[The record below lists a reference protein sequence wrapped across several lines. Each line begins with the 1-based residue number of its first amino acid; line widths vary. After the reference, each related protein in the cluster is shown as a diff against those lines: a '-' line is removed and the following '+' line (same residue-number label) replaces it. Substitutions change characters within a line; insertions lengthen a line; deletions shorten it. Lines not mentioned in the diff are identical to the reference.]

1 MAEEGGV
8 TVCVRVRPLI
18 AREGADPEDKRN
30 ILWKTEECTISQVDG
45 TKSFTFDRV
54 FHSSDNTT
62 EVYKGVAASI
72 IKSAVQGYNGTIFA
86 YGQTASGKTY
96 TMLGTKDC
104 PGILLMAINDVF
116 NSICGIPN
124 REFLL
129 RVSYMEIHNDTV
141 QDLLCSNI
149 RKRKPLVVRE
159 DINRNIFV
167 EDLSEEVVVSPEQV
181 VGWLQKGEKNRHYGE
196 TKMNERSSRSHAIF
210 RMIIESKEKT
220 DSSSYDGA
228 VMVSHLNFVDLAG
241 SERASQTGAEG
252 IRLKEGC
259 NINRSLFILGQVIKK
274 LCDDQAGGY
283 INYRDSKLT
292 RILQNSLGGNAKT
305 VIICTVTPASLE
317 ETFSTLQF
325 ASTAKNMKNS
335 PIVNEVLT
343 EDALLKRYRLEI
355 EDLKRR
361 LEEVSPQ
368 SQLAQI
374 LEEKNALQKEQQEK
388 IRTLTEM
395 LVTAPSFASAQEFK
409 IRRKRRVTWAPGAIN
424 QEGGECLL
432 GSFPPK
438 AKQFKTSLSC
448 LSEMEESV
456 SSESSERDDQ
466 WMTASVTIP
475 EEEWIP
481 GTEVGLIHKDFADSV
496 ILCETLVDERDN
508 AVSEQIALKEEVKN
522 LQMEK
527 EEIECELKELKEKMS
542 TYEFVALERET
553 ANEQEMQLMHE
564 ISSLKAIITNAEAC
578 NQDLQEEVMSKDL
591 TIEEQRNKIKA
602 LENHVSELRN
612 LTREA
617 KTESGERDMTSQILN
632 NSAEMQKMKQ
642 SLSDAEA
649 VALDSKRESS
659 FLRSENIA
667 LKEKM
672 DQLSETYK
680 QMEKDIECYRR
691 QLDSGK
697 VTYKKM
703 QSDLQNELQYYLQEN
718 AKLASLLEGRVPND
732 LLSCMELERKIA
744 GLKDELNKALEENS
758 TLRKEA
764 AASLE
769 AHSGPDTEIF
779 QKEVLEKSEMIAS
792 LASEKE
798 MLLAQVSEKERLL
811 CEATTALKSKE
822 DFVNSEAM
830 RQNDLAFQELK
841 CHCDEL
847 EQKLLTASE
856 ENKQMKCQV
865 DLLAEENLKLQAT
878 IHEVTQELSGKIQ
891 EIQEKDLEQ
900 EKLLGMREQL
910 DEAHQKLSEMEQ
922 LKDQSKTWASK
933 MEAEEMEKLGLAQRL
948 QESEEEMQVLTRERD
963 DLKQKE
969 EALRHERD
977 QIKEDIQET
986 VSMNIESQEELR
998 SAQNSLK
1005 HSEKQIKEL
1014 KEAIV
1019 ERESQISSV
1028 KESLGATIEEQK
1040 QQILKLTEHLDYL
1053 NTEKNLLTGGER
1065 DAEEIKLEENNQLQS
1080 MKEKILSLE
1089 QEKSLL
1095 KQQLESLQEQ
1105 KNWDLESSQLPP
1117 SKIQELQIGDTEE
1130 DRLHMK
1136 EELCQALEKLSE
1148 MEQLRDQLEASES
1161 RIEAEVM
1168 DKLTVTQKLHE
1179 QEEAMKA
1186 IMQERDNLKDIVGSL
1201 QIERDLI
1208 KEKIGADAAQKLE
1221 EATGALI
1228 QELDELRRKLDT
1240 VQIERDLVKEEIQ
1253 KLHEHEEATGALIQE
1268 RDELR
1273 RKLDTVQIERDL
1285 VKGEIQKLHEH
1296 EGAMELLIQERDE
1309 LRRKLDTVQI
1319 ERDLVKEEIQKLH
1332 EHEGAMELL
1341 IQERDDLRRKLDV
1354 LQEQGKLA
1362 KEEAETEVLHEHEE
1376 AMRALTQE
1384 RDFLKDKLD
1393 ALQVERDLIKEEM
1406 QAAKS
1411 MLSLKRQDDE
1421 RALEKLLGLKE
1432 QLCEAQQKQ
1441 SVMKQLDADLKARE
1455 SELEAEKMEKLEMV
1469 QRLHS
1474 SEEERKSLTQE
1485 MDALKQ
1491 KWEALQTE
1499 SELLKRLLEATT
1511 SKVQQLEEKNLDL
1524 SQLLESREEQ
1534 SRAAA
1539 ERLNEMEQ
1547 LKSKTETTEK
1557 EKAELLQKLHSAM
1570 QDFNTVNREKGD
1582 LKTAVDALQTEKENM
1597 IRTIHRLG
1605 KSVEK
1610 MVANNLKLQEQL
1622 ELSISHREGASG
1634 MAEEPEGRILD
1645 ENSRASELQEILNQT
1660 TDQQKREAFLQSQS
1674 LYTKQAE
1681 YCREAEAA
1689 LKASKDRSQELLLEL
1704 NILKEEQTHC
1714 AAANLALE
1722 EENSKLGNKLKAM
1735 EEEQKSLKLKI
1746 QQLENAMGESRRNF
1760 QEREKKAQ
1768 LAMELKL
1775 RASKNDVVRLGAV
1788 LKEKENSLRSALE
1801 EQQTL
1806 KAKLEG
1812 AQSNKDEIEDLK
1824 TQLAKAD
1831 MARMKQ
1837 CKYFDQ
1843 EMANAKALV
1852 EHREEQLRKLR
1863 EELRRV
1869 QQEQDM
1875 TVIASHKDN
1884 SQAPLAI
1891 TCGGGSGIVQSTQL
1905 LVLKSEHAKLEKE
1918 HAQLKKKLEIM
1929 LKNELLWKEEARK
1942 WKERSLRRQQP
1953 TSEEQQLKSPR
1964 KTAPPSV
1971 SELPS
1976 SPCRVRSLQP
1986 GLSLDMPAP
1995 VLLNCPTFFD
2005 NTHLGDFKGTKSS
2018 GVQSTDTAAEST
2030 DSFKQWFAASNNDD
2044 ASKCKTQ

>member
-18 AREGADPEDKRN
+18 ARENADHEEKQN

-54 FHSSDNTT
+54 FHSSENTT
-62 EVYKGVAASI
+62 EVYEGVAASI

-104 PGILLMAINDVF
+104 PGIIPMAINDVF
-116 NSICGIPN
+116 NSICGNPD

-129 RVSYMEIHNDTV
+129 RVSYMEIHNDRV

-149 RKRKPLVVRE
+149 KKKKPLVVRE
-159 DINRNIFV
+159 DISRQIFV

-181 VGWLQKGEKNRHYGE
+181 VSWLQKGEKNRHYGE
-196 TKMNERSSRSHAIF
+196 TNMNDRSSRSHAIF

-259 NINRSLFILGQVIKK
+259 NINRSLSILGQVIKK

-317 ETFSTLQF
+317 ETLSTLQF

-343 EDALLKRYRLEI
+343 EDALLKRYRSEI

-374 LEEKNALQKEQQEK
+374 IEEKNALQKEQQEK
-388 IRTLTEM
+388 IRALTEM
-395 LVTAPSFASAQEFK
+395 LVTAPSFASAQDFK
-409 IRRKRRVTWAPGAIN
+409 VRRKRRVTWAPGAIN

-432 GSFPPK
+432 GSFPSK

-456 SSESSERDDQ
+456 SSEFSEHDDQ

-481 GTEVGLIHKDFADSV
+481 GSEVGLIHKDFADSV
-496 ILCETLVDERDN
+496 MLCETLVDERDN
-508 AVSEQIALKEEVKN
+508 AVTEQQALKVELKN

-527 EEIECELKELKEKMS
+527 EQIACELKELKEKMS
-542 TYEFVALERET
+542 IYEFVALERET
-553 ANEQEMQLMHE
+553 AKEQEMQLMHE
-564 ISSLKAIITNAEAC
+564 ISSLKAIITNAEVC
-578 NQDLQEEVMSKDL
+578 NQDLQEEVMLKAL
-591 TIEEQRNKIKA
+591 QIEEQNNKIKA

-617 KTESGERDMTSQILN
+617 KTESGERDVSSQILD
-632 NSAEMQKMKQ
+632 NSGDEMQKMKQ
-642 SLSDAEA
+642 SLSDVEA

-672 DQLSETYK
+672 DQLSDTYK
-680 QMEKDIECYRR
+680 QMEKDIESYRR

-697 VTYKKM
+697 VAYKKM
-703 QSDLQNELQYYLQEN
+703 QSDLQKELQYYLQEN
-718 AKLASLLEGRVPND
+718 SKLASLLEGRVPND

-744 GLKDELNKALEENS
+744 ALKDELNKALEENS

-769 AHSGPDTEIF
+769 ARSGPDTEIF
-779 QKEVLEKSEMIAS
+779 QKEVLEKSKMIAS

-811 CEATTALKSKE
+811 CEATITLKSKE
-822 DFVNSEAM
+822 DIVNSEAV

-847 EQKLLTASE
+847 EQKFLTASE
-856 ENKQMKCQV
+856 ENKQMKCQL
-865 DLLAEENLKLQAT
+865 DLLSEENLKLQAT
-878 IHEVTQELSGKIQ
+878 IHEVTQELSGKIK
-891 EIQEKDLEQ
+891 EMQEKDFEQ

-922 LKDQSKTWASK
+922 LKDQLKTWASK

-948 QESEEEMQVLTRERD
+948 QESEEEMQALTRERD

-1005 HSEKQIKEL
+1005 HCEKQIKEL
-1014 KEAIV
+1014 EEAIV

-1028 KESLGATIEEQK
+1028 KESLGVTIEEQK
-1040 QQILKLTEHLDYL
+1040 QQILKLTEHLDCF
-1053 NTEKNLLTGGER
+1053 NTEKNMLTGGDG

-1089 QEKSLL
+1089 QEKTLL

-1105 KNWDLESSQLPP
+1105 KNWYLGSSQLPP
-1117 SKIQELQIGDTEE
+1117 IKIQELQIGDTEE
-1130 DRLHMK
+1130 DRLRMK

-1148 MEQLRDQLEASES
+1148 MEQLRERLEISES

-1186 IMQERDNLKDIVGSL
+1186 VMQERDNLKDTVGSL
-1201 QIERDLI
+1201 QIE
-1208 KEKIGADAAQKLE
+1208 K
-1221 EATGALI
+1221 
-1228 QELDELRRKLDT
+1228 
-1240 VQIERDLVKEEIQ
+1240 DLVKEKI
-1253 KLHEHEEATGALIQE
+1253 EADIA
-1268 RDELR
+1268 
-1273 RKLDTVQIERDL
+1273 
-1285 VKGEIQKLHEH
+1285 QKLHEH
-1296 EGAMELLIQERDE
+1296 EGAM
-1309 LRRKLDTVQI
+1309 KV
-1319 ERDLVKEEIQKLH
+1319 
-1332 EHEGAMELL
+1332 L

-1354 LQEQGKLA
+1354 LQKQGKLA

-1384 RDFLKDKLD
+1384 RDYLKDKLD

-1411 MLSLKRQDDE
+1411 MLSRKQQDNE
-1421 RALEKLLGLKE
+1421 RALEELLGLKE
-1432 QLCEAQQKQ
+1432 ELCEAQQKQ

-1455 SELEAEKMEKLEMV
+1455 SELEAEKMEKLEMA
-1469 QRLHS
+1469 QRLRS
-1474 SEEERKSLTQE
+1474 CEEEKKSLTQA

-1499 SELLKRLLEATT
+1499 SESLQRLLEATT
-1511 SKVQQLEEKNLDL
+1511 SMVQQLEENNLDL
-1524 SQLLESREEQ
+1524 RQLLESREEQ
-1534 SRAAA
+1534 SRTAA

-1547 LKSKTETTEK
+1547 LKSKTEATEK
-1557 EKAELLQKLHSAM
+1557 EKAELLQKLHSAV
-1570 QDFNTVNREKGD
+1570 QDFRTVNREKED
-1582 LKTAVDALQTEKENM
+1582 LKTAVDALQAEKDNM

-1605 KSVEK
+1605 ESVEK

-1622 ELSISHREGASG
+1622 ELSISHKEGASG
-1634 MAEEPEGRILD
+1634 MAEQPEGRNLD
-1645 ENSRASELQEILNQT
+1645 ENSRASELQEILDQT
-1660 TDQQKREAFLQSQS
+1660 TDQRREKIREQKREALLESQS

-1681 YCREAEAA
+1681 CCRKAEAA
-1689 LKASKDRSQELLLEL
+1689 LKASKEQIQELLLEL
-1704 NILKEEQTHC
+1704 NTLKEKQTHC

-1722 EENSKLGNKLKAM
+1722 EENCKLGDKLKAT
-1735 EEEQKSLKLKI
+1735 EEQQKSLKLKI
-1746 QQLENAMGESRRNF
+1746 QELENAMSEMRRNF
-1760 QEREKKAQ
+1760 QEREKAAQ
-1768 LAMELKL
+1768 LAMELKV
-1775 RASKNDVVRLGAV
+1775 RAAKNDAVRLGAV
-1788 LKEKENSLRSALE
+1788 LKEKENSLRSALA
-1801 EQQTL
+1801 EQETL
-1806 KAKLEG
+1806 RAKLDEG
-1812 AQSNKDEIEDLK
+1812 VESNKDEIEDLK

-1843 EMANAKALV
+1843 EMANAKALA
-1852 EHREEQLRKLR
+1852 EHREEQLRKLK

-1869 QQEQDM
+1869 QQEQDV

-1884 SQAPLAI
+1884 SQVPLAI
-1891 TCGGGSGIVQSTQL
+1891 TCGGGSGIIQSTQL

-1929 LKNELLWKEEARK
+1929 LKNELLWKEEVRK
-1942 WKERSLRRQQP
+1942 WKERSSRRQRS

-1971 SELPS
+1971 SEQPS
-1976 SPCRVRSLQP
+1976 SPCRERSLQP
-1986 GLSLDMPAP
+1986 ALSLDTPAP
-1995 VLLNCPTFFD
+1995 VLLSCPTFFD
-2005 NTHLGDFKGTKSS
+2005 NSRLGDFKDTKSS
-2018 GVQSTDTAAEST
+2018 GVPSTDRAAEST
-2030 DSFKQWFAASNNDD
+2030 DKNYKQWFAGSNNDD
-2044 ASKCKTQ
+2044 VSKCKTQ

>member
-18 AREGADPEDKRN
+18 ARENADHEEKQN

-54 FHSSDNTT
+54 FHSSENTT
-62 EVYKGVAASI
+62 EVYEGVAASI

-104 PGILLMAINDVF
+104 PGIIPMAINDVF
-116 NSICGIPN
+116 NSICGNPD

-129 RVSYMEIHNDTV
+129 RVSYMEIHNDRV

-149 RKRKPLVVRE
+149 KKKKPLVVRE
-159 DINRNIFV
+159 DISRHIFV

-181 VGWLQKGEKNRHYGE
+181 VSWLQKGEKNRHYGE
-196 TKMNERSSRSHAIF
+196 TNMNDRSSRSHAIF

-259 NINRSLFILGQVIKK
+259 NINRSLSILGQVIKK

-317 ETFSTLQF
+317 ETLSTLQF

-343 EDALLKRYRLEI
+343 EDALLKRYRSEI

-374 LEEKNALQKEQQEK
+374 IEEKNALQKEQQEK
-388 IRTLTEM
+388 IRALTEM
-395 LVTAPSFASAQEFK
+395 LVTAPSFASAQDFK
-409 IRRKRRVTWAPGAIN
+409 VRRKRRVTWAPGAIN

-432 GSFPPK
+432 GSFPSK

-456 SSESSERDDQ
+456 SSEFSEHDDQ

-481 GTEVGLIHKDFADSV
+481 GSEVGLIHKDFADSV
-496 ILCETLVDERDN
+496 MLCETLVDERDN
-508 AVSEQIALKEEVKN
+508 AVTEQQALKVELKN

-527 EEIECELKELKEKMS
+527 EQIACELKELKEKMS
-542 TYEFVALERET
+542 VYEFVALERET
-553 ANEQEMQLMHE
+553 AKEQEMQLMHE
-564 ISSLKAIITNAEAC
+564 ISSLKTIITNAEVC
-578 NQDLQEEVMSKDL
+578 NQDLQEEVMSKAL
-591 TIEEQRNKIKA
+591 QIEEQKNKIKA

-612 LTREA
+612 LMREA
-617 KTESGERDMTSQILN
+617 KTESGE
-632 NSAEMQKMKQ
+632 
-642 SLSDAEA
+642 SD
-649 VALDSKRESS
+649 VSS
-659 FLRSENIA
+659 
-667 LKEKM
+667 
-672 DQLSETYK
+672 DQLSDTYK
-680 QMEKDIECYRR
+680 QMEKDIESYRR

-697 VTYKKM
+697 VAYKKM
-703 QSDLQNELQYYLQEN
+703 QSDLQKELQYYLQEN
-718 AKLASLLEGRVPND
+718 SKLASLLEGRVPND

-769 AHSGPDTEIF
+769 ARSGPDTEIF

-811 CEATTALKSKE
+811 CEATIALKSKE

-847 EQKLLTASE
+847 EQKFLTASE
-856 ENKQMKCQV
+856 ENKQMKCQL
-865 DLLAEENLKLQAT
+865 DLLSEENLKLQAT
-878 IHEVTQELSGKIQ
+878 IHEVTQELSGKIK
-891 EIQEKDLEQ
+891 EMQEKDLEQ

-910 DEAHQKLSEMEQ
+910 DEAHQKLSEMEK
-922 LKDQSKTWASK
+922 LKDQLKSWGSK

-948 QESEEEMQVLTRERD
+948 QESEKEMQALTRERD

-969 EALRHERD
+969 EALRRERD

-998 SAQNSLK
+998 NAQNSLK
-1005 HSEKQIKEL
+1005 HCEKQIKEL
-1014 KEAIV
+1014 EEAIV
-1019 ERESQISSV
+1019 EREAQISSV
-1028 KESLGATIEEQK
+1028 KESLGVTIEEQK
-1040 QQILKLTEHLDYL
+1040 QQILKLTEHLDYF
-1053 NTEKNLLTGGER
+1053 NTEKNLLTGGDG

-1089 QEKSLL
+1089 QEKTLL

-1105 KNWDLESSQLPP
+1105 KNWYLESSQLPP
-1117 SKIQELQIGDTEE
+1117 SKIQELQTGDTEE
-1130 DRLHMK
+1130 DRPFRMK

-1148 MEQLRDQLEASES
+1148 MEQLRKQLEASES

-1186 IMQERDNLKDIVGSL
+1186 IMQERDNLKDIVGCL
-1201 QIERDLI
+1201 QIEKDLI
-1208 KEKIGADAAQKLE
+1208 KEKIEADVAQKL
-1221 EATGALI
+1221 
-1228 QELDELRRKLDT
+1228 
-1240 VQIERDLVKEEIQ
+1240 
-1253 KLHEHEEATGALIQE
+1253 HN
-1268 RDELR
+1268 
-1273 RKLDTVQIERDL
+1273 
-1285 VKGEIQKLHEH
+1285 H
-1296 EGAMELLIQERDE
+1296 EGAME
-1309 LRRKLDTVQI
+1309 V
-1319 ERDLVKEEIQKLH
+1319 
-1332 EHEGAMELL
+1332 L

-1354 LQEQGKLA
+1354 LQKQGKLA

-1376 AMRALTQE
+1376 AVRALTQE
-1384 RDFLKDKLD
+1384 RDYLKDKLD

-1411 MLSLKRQDDE
+1411 MLSLKQQDDE
-1421 RALEKLLGLKE
+1421 RALEELLGLKE
-1432 QLCEAQQKQ
+1432 ELCEAKQKQ

-1455 SELEAEKMEKLEMV
+1455 SELEAEKMEKLEMA

-1474 SEEERKSLTQE
+1474 SEEEKKSLIQA

-1491 KWEALQTE
+1491 KWEAFQTE
-1499 SELLKRLLEATT
+1499 SESLQRLLEAST
-1511 SKVQQLEEKNLDL
+1511 SMVQQLEEKNLDL
-1524 SQLLESREEQ
+1524 RQLLESREEQ
-1534 SRAAA
+1534 SRTAA

-1547 LKSKTETTEK
+1547 LKSKTEATEK
-1557 EKAELLQKLHSAM
+1557 EKAELLQKLHSAV
-1570 QDFNTVNREKGD
+1570 QDFRTVNREKED
-1582 LKTAVDALQTEKENM
+1582 LKTAVDALQTEKDNM

-1605 KSVEK
+1605 ESVEK

-1622 ELSISHREGASG
+1622 ELSISHKEGTIG
-1634 MAEEPEGRILD
+1634 MAEEPEGRNLD
-1645 ENSRASELQEILNQT
+1645 ENSRASELQEILDQT
-1660 TDQQKREAFLQSQS
+1660 TNQQKREA
-1674 LYTKQAE
+1674 E
-1681 YCREAEAA
+1681 CCRKAEAA
-1689 LKASKDRSQELLLEL
+1689 LKASKEQIQELLLEL
-1704 NILKEEQTHC
+1704 NTLKEKQTHC

-1722 EENSKLGNKLKAM
+1722 EENYKLGDKLKAT
-1735 EEEQKSLKLKI
+1735 EEQQKSLKLKI
-1746 QQLENAMGESRRNF
+1746 QELENAMSEMRRNF
-1760 QEREKKAQ
+1760 QEREKAAQ
-1768 LAMELKL
+1768 LAMELKV
-1775 RASKNDVVRLGAV
+1775 RAAKNDAVRLGAV
-1788 LKEKENSLRSALE
+1788 LKEKENSLRSALA
-1801 EQQTL
+1801 EQETL
-1806 KAKLEG
+1806 KAKLNEG
-1812 AQSNKDEIEDLK
+1812 AESNKDEIEDLK

-1837 CKYFDQ
+1837 SKYFDQ
-1843 EMANAKALV
+1843 EMANAKALA
-1852 EHREEQLRKLR
+1852 EHREEQLRKLK

-1869 QQEQDM
+1869 QQEQDV
-1875 TVIASHKDN
+1875 TVIAPHKDN
-1884 SQAPLAI
+1884 SQVSLAI

-1929 LKNELLWKEEARK
+1929 LKNELLWKEEVRK
-1942 WKERSLRRQQP
+1942 WKERSSRRQRSTSEEQQLKSPRKTAPPSVSEQPSSPCREWSLRRQQP

-1964 KTAPPSV
+1964 KTVPPSM

-1976 SPCRVRSLQP
+1976 SPCRERSLQP
-1986 GLSLDMPAP
+1986 ALSLDTPAP
-1995 VLLNCPTFFD
+1995 VLLSCPTFFD
-2005 NTHLGDFKGTKSS
+2005 NSRLGDFKDTKSS
-2018 GVQSTDTAAEST
+2018 GVPSTDRAVEST
-2030 DSFKQWFAASNNDD
+2030 DKNYKQWFAGSNNDD
-2044 ASKCKTQ
+2044 VSKCKTQ

>member
-1 MAEEGGV
+1 
-8 TVCVRVRPLI
+8 
-18 AREGADPEDKRN
+18 
-30 ILWKTEECTISQVDG
+30 
-45 TKSFTFDRV
+45 
-54 FHSSDNTT
+54 
-62 EVYKGVAASI
+62 
-72 IKSAVQGYNGTIFA
+72 
-86 YGQTASGKTY
+86 
-96 TMLGTKDC
+96 MLGTKDC
-104 PGILLMAINDVF
+104 PGIIPMAINDVF
-116 NSICGIPN
+116 NSICGNPD

-129 RVSYMEIHNDTV
+129 RVSYMEIHNDRV

-149 RKRKPLVVRE
+149 KKKKPLVVRE
-159 DINRNIFV
+159 DISRHIFV

-181 VGWLQKGEKNRHYGE
+181 VSWLQKGEKNRHYGE
-196 TKMNERSSRSHAIF
+196 TNMNDRSSRSHAIF

-259 NINRSLFILGQVIKK
+259 NINRSLSILGQVIKK

-317 ETFSTLQF
+317 ETLSTLQF

-343 EDALLKRYRLEI
+343 EDALLKRYRSEI

-374 LEEKNALQKEQQEK
+374 IEEKNALQKEQQEK
-388 IRTLTEM
+388 IRALTEM
-395 LVTAPSFASAQEFK
+395 LVTAPSFASAQDFK
-409 IRRKRRVTWAPGAIN
+409 VRRKRRVTWAPGAIN

-432 GSFPPK
+432 GSFPSK

-456 SSESSERDDQ
+456 SSEFSEHDDQ

-481 GTEVGLIHKDFADSV
+481 GSEVGLIHKDFADSV
-496 ILCETLVDERDN
+496 MLCETLVDERDN
-508 AVSEQIALKEEVKN
+508 AVTEQQALKVELKN

-527 EEIECELKELKEKMS
+527 EQIACELKELKEKMS
-542 TYEFVALERET
+542 VYEFVALERET
-553 ANEQEMQLMHE
+553 AKEQEMQLMHE
-564 ISSLKAIITNAEAC
+564 ISSLKTIITNAEVC
-578 NQDLQEEVMSKDL
+578 NQDLQEEVMSKAL
-591 TIEEQRNKIKA
+591 QIEEQKNKIKA

-612 LTREA
+612 LMREA
-617 KTESGERDMTSQILN
+617 KTESGESDVSSQILN
-632 NSAEMQKMKQ
+632 NSGDEMQKMKQ
-642 SLSDAEA
+642 SLSDVEA

-672 DQLSETYK
+672 DQLSDTYK
-680 QMEKDIECYRR
+680 QMEKDIESYRR

-697 VTYKKM
+697 VAYKKM
-703 QSDLQNELQYYLQEN
+703 QSDLQKELQYYLQEN
-718 AKLASLLEGRVPND
+718 SKLASLLEGRVPND

-769 AHSGPDTEIF
+769 ARSGPDTEIF

-811 CEATTALKSKE
+811 CEATIALKSKE

-847 EQKLLTASE
+847 EQKFLTASE
-856 ENKQMKCQV
+856 ENKQMKCQL
-865 DLLAEENLKLQAT
+865 DLLSEENLKLQAT
-878 IHEVTQELSGKIQ
+878 IHEVTQELSGKIK
-891 EIQEKDLEQ
+891 EMQEKDLEQ

-910 DEAHQKLSEMEQ
+910 DEAHQKLSEMEK
-922 LKDQSKTWASK
+922 LKDQLKSWGSK

-948 QESEEEMQVLTRERD
+948 QESEKEMQALTRERD

-969 EALRHERD
+969 EALRRERD

-998 SAQNSLK
+998 NAQNSLK
-1005 HSEKQIKEL
+1005 HCEKQIKEL
-1014 KEAIV
+1014 EEAIV
-1019 ERESQISSV
+1019 EREAQISSV
-1028 KESLGATIEEQK
+1028 KESLGVTIEEQK
-1040 QQILKLTEHLDYL
+1040 QQILKLTEHLDYF
-1053 NTEKNLLTGGER
+1053 NTEKNLLTGGDG

-1089 QEKSLL
+1089 QEKTLL

-1105 KNWDLESSQLPP
+1105 KNWYLESSQLPP
-1117 SKIQELQIGDTEE
+1117 SKIQELQTGDTEE
-1130 DRLHMK
+1130 DRPFRMK

-1148 MEQLRDQLEASES
+1148 MEQLRKQLEASES

-1186 IMQERDNLKDIVGSL
+1186 IMQERDNLKDIVGCL
-1201 QIERDLI
+1201 QIEKDLI
-1208 KEKIGADAAQKLE
+1208 KEKIEADVAQKL
-1221 EATGALI
+1221 
-1228 QELDELRRKLDT
+1228 
-1240 VQIERDLVKEEIQ
+1240 
-1253 KLHEHEEATGALIQE
+1253 HN
-1268 RDELR
+1268 
-1273 RKLDTVQIERDL
+1273 
-1285 VKGEIQKLHEH
+1285 H
-1296 EGAMELLIQERDE
+1296 EGAME
-1309 LRRKLDTVQI
+1309 V
-1319 ERDLVKEEIQKLH
+1319 
-1332 EHEGAMELL
+1332 L

-1354 LQEQGKLA
+1354 LQKQGKLA

-1376 AMRALTQE
+1376 AVRALTQE
-1384 RDFLKDKLD
+1384 RDYLKDKLD

-1411 MLSLKRQDDE
+1411 MQDDE
-1421 RALEKLLGLKE
+1421 RALEELLGLKE
-1432 QLCEAQQKQ
+1432 ELCEAKQKQ

-1455 SELEAEKMEKLEMV
+1455 SELEAEKMEKLEMA

-1474 SEEERKSLTQE
+1474 SEEEKKSLIQA

-1491 KWEALQTE
+1491 KWEAFQTE
-1499 SELLKRLLEATT
+1499 SESLQRLLEAST
-1511 SKVQQLEEKNLDL
+1511 SMVQQLEEKNLDL
-1524 SQLLESREEQ
+1524 RQLLESREEQ
-1534 SRAAA
+1534 SRTAA

-1547 LKSKTETTEK
+1547 LKSKTEATEK
-1557 EKAELLQKLHSAM
+1557 EKAELLQKLHSAV
-1570 QDFNTVNREKGD
+1570 QDFRTVNREKED
-1582 LKTAVDALQTEKENM
+1582 LKTAVDALQTEKDNM

-1605 KSVEK
+1605 ESVEK

-1622 ELSISHREGASG
+1622 ELSISHKEGTIG
-1634 MAEEPEGRILD
+1634 MAEEPEGRNLD
-1645 ENSRASELQEILNQT
+1645 ENSRASELQEILDQT
-1660 TDQQKREAFLQSQS
+1660 TNQQKREA
-1674 LYTKQAE
+1674 E
-1681 YCREAEAA
+1681 CCRKAEAA
-1689 LKASKDRSQELLLEL
+1689 LKASKEQIQELLLEL
-1704 NILKEEQTHC
+1704 NTLKEKQTHC

-1722 EENSKLGNKLKAM
+1722 EENYKLGDKLKAT
-1735 EEEQKSLKLKI
+1735 EEQQKSLKLKI
-1746 QQLENAMGESRRNF
+1746 QELENAMSEMRRNF
-1760 QEREKKAQ
+1760 QEREKAAQ
-1768 LAMELKL
+1768 LAMELKV
-1775 RASKNDVVRLGAV
+1775 RAAKNDAVRLGAV
-1788 LKEKENSLRSALE
+1788 LKEKENSLRSALA
-1801 EQQTL
+1801 EQETL
-1806 KAKLEG
+1806 KAKLNEG
-1812 AQSNKDEIEDLK
+1812 AESNKDEIEDLK

-1837 CKYFDQ
+1837 SKYFDQ
-1843 EMANAKALV
+1843 EMANAKALA
-1852 EHREEQLRKLR
+1852 EHREEQLRKLK

-1869 QQEQDM
+1869 QQEQDV
-1875 TVIASHKDN
+1875 TVIAPHKDN
-1884 SQAPLAI
+1884 SQVSLAI

-1929 LKNELLWKEEARK
+1929 LKNELLWKEEVRK
-1942 WKERSLRRQQP
+1942 WKERSSRRQRSTSEEQQLKSPRKTAPPSVSEQPSSPCREWSLRRQQP

-1964 KTAPPSV
+1964 KTVPPSM

-1976 SPCRVRSLQP
+1976 SPCRERSLQP
-1986 GLSLDMPAP
+1986 ALSLDTPAP
-1995 VLLNCPTFFD
+1995 VLLSCPTFFD
-2005 NTHLGDFKGTKSS
+2005 NSRLGDFKDTKSS
-2018 GVQSTDTAAEST
+2018 GVPSTDRAVEST
-2030 DSFKQWFAASNNDD
+2030 DKNYKQWFAGSNNDD
-2044 ASKCKTQ
+2044 VSKCKTQ

>member
-18 AREGADPEDKRN
+18 ARENADIEEKRN

-72 IKSAVQGYNGTIFA
+72 IKSAIQGYNGTIFA

-104 PGILLMAINDVF
+104 PGILPMAINDVF
-116 NSICGIPN
+116 NSICGIPD

-149 RKRKPLVVRE
+149 RKKKPLVVRE
-159 DINRNIFV
+159 DISRNIFV

-181 VGWLQKGEKNRHYGE
+181 VSWLQKGEKNRHYGE

-259 NINRSLFILGQVIKK
+259 NINRSLSILGQVIKK

-317 ETFSTLQF
+317 ETLSTLQF

-361 LEEVSPQ
+361 LEEVSSQ

-374 LEEKNALQKEQQEK
+374 IEEKNALQKEQQEK
-388 IRTLTEM
+388 IRTFTEM

-432 GSFPPK
+432 GSFPSK

-456 SSESSERDDQ
+456 SSEFSEPDDQ

-481 GTEVGLIHKDFADSV
+481 GSEVGLIHKDFADSV

-508 AVSEQIALKEEVKN
+508 AVTEQKALKVELKN

-527 EEIECELKELKEKMS
+527 ELIACELKELKEKIS

-564 ISSLKAIITNAEAC
+564 ISSLKAIIANAEVC
-578 NQDLQEEVMSKDL
+578 NQDLQEEVMSKVL
-591 TIEEQRNKIKA
+591 KIEEQKNKIKA
-602 LENHVSELRN
+602 LEDHVSELRN

-617 KTESGERDMTSQILN
+617 KTESGERDMSSILN
-632 NSAEMQKMKQ
+632 NSGAEMQKMKQ
-642 SLSDAEA
+642 SLRDAET

-659 FLRSENIA
+659 FLRSENMA

-672 DQLSETYK
+672 DQLSDTYK

-697 VTYKKM
+697 VAYKKM
-703 QSDLQNELQYYLQEN
+703 QSDLQKELQYYLQEN
-718 AKLASLLEGRVPND
+718 ANLASLLEGRVPND
-732 LLSCMELERKIA
+732 LLSCMELERKIV
-744 GLKDELNKALEENS
+744 GLKNELNKALEENS

-769 AHSGPDTEIF
+769 ARSGPDTEIF

-798 MLLAQVSEKERLL
+798 VLLAQVSEKERLL

-822 DFVNSEAM
+822 DFVSSEAM
-830 RQNDLAFQELK
+830 RQSDLAFQELK

-847 EQKLLTASE
+847 EQKFLTASE

-865 DLLAEENLKLQAT
+865 DLLSEENLKLQAT
-878 IHEVTQELSGKIQ
+878 IHEVTQELSGKIK
-891 EIQEKDLEQ
+891 EMQEKDLEQ

-922 LKDQSKTWASK
+922 LKDQLKTWASK

-948 QESEEEMQVLTRERD
+948 QESEEEIQALTRERD
-963 DLKQKE
+963 HLKQEE

-1005 HSEKQIKEL
+1005 RYEKQIKEL
-1014 KEAIV
+1014 EETIV

-1028 KESLGATIEEQK
+1028 KESLGVTIEEQK
-1040 QQILKLTEHLDYL
+1040 QQILKLTEHLDYF
-1053 NTEKNLLTGGER
+1053 NTEKNLLTGGDG
-1065 DAEEIKLEENNQLQS
+1065 DAEKIKLEENNQLQS
-1080 MKEKILSLE
+1080 MEEKILCLE
-1089 QEKSLL
+1089 QEKTLL

-1105 KNWDLESSQLPP
+1105 KNWYLESSQLPP
-1117 SKIQELQIGDTEE
+1117 SKIQELQIDTGE
-1130 DRLHMK
+1130 DKLCMK
-1136 EELCQALEKLSE
+1136 EELRQALEKLSE
-1148 MEQLRDQLEASES
+1148 MEQLREQLEASES
-1161 RIEAEVM
+1161 RIQAELM
-1168 DKLTVTQKLHE
+1168 DKLTLTQKLHE

-1186 IMQERDNLKDIVGSL
+1186 VMQERDNLKDIVGSL
-1201 QIERDLI
+1201 QIERDHI
-1208 KEKIGADAAQKLE
+1208 KEKIEADVAQK
-1221 EATGALI
+1221 
-1228 QELDELRRKLDT
+1228 
-1240 VQIERDLVKEEIQ
+1240 
-1253 KLHEHEEATGALIQE
+1253 
-1268 RDELR
+1268 
-1273 RKLDTVQIERDL
+1273 
-1285 VKGEIQKLHEH
+1285 H
-1296 EGAMELLIQERDE
+1296 EGAMEVL
-1309 LRRKLDTVQI
+1309 T
-1319 ERDLVKEEIQKLH
+1319 
-1332 EHEGAMELL
+1332 
-1341 IQERDDLRRKLDV
+1341 QERDDLRRKLDV
-1354 LQEQGKLA
+1354 LQKQEKLA
-1362 KEEAETEVLHEHEE
+1362 KEEAETEVLHEREK

-1384 RDFLKDKLD
+1384 RDYLKDKLD

-1421 RALEKLLGLKE
+1421 RALEKLLELKE

-1441 SVMKQLDADLKARE
+1441 SVMKQLEADLKATE
-1455 SELEAEKMEKLEMV
+1455 SELKAEKMDKLEMV

-1474 SEEERKSLTQE
+1474 SEEEKKSLSQE

-1499 SELLKRLLEATT
+1499 SESLKRLLEATT
-1511 SKVQQLEEKNLDL
+1511 SKVQQLEEKNFDL
-1524 SQLLESREEQ
+1524 RQLLESREEQ
-1534 SRAAA
+1534 SRTAA
-1539 ERLNEMEQ
+1539 ECLNEMEQ
-1547 LKSKTETTEK
+1547 LKTKTEAMEE
-1557 EKAELLQKLHSAM
+1557 EKAELLQKLHSAV
-1570 QDFNTVNREKGD
+1570 QDFRTVNQEKED
-1582 LKTAVDALQTEKENM
+1582 LKTTVDALQTEKDNM
-1597 IRTIHRLG
+1597 VRTIHRLG
-1605 KSVEK
+1605 ESIEK

-1622 ELSISHREGASG
+1622 ELSISHKEGASG
-1634 MAEEPEGRILD
+1634 MAEKPEGRILD
-1645 ENSRASELQEILNQT
+1645 ENSRASELQEILDQT
-1660 TDQQKREAFLQSQS
+1660 TDQQKREA
-1674 LYTKQAE
+1674 E
-1681 YCREAEAA
+1681 CCREAEAA
-1689 LKASKDRSQELLLEL
+1689 LKASKEQTQELLLEL
-1704 NILKEEQTHC
+1704 NTLKEEQTHC

-1722 EENSKLGNKLKAM
+1722 EENSKLGNKLKST
-1735 EEEQKSLKLKI
+1735 EEQQKSLKLKI
-1746 QQLENAMGESRRNF
+1746 QELENAMSELRRDF
-1760 QEREKKAQ
+1760 QEKGKTAQ

-1788 LKEKENSLRSALE
+1788 LKEKENSLRSALA
-1801 EQQTL
+1801 EQQIL
-1806 KAKLEG
+1806 KAKLDEG
-1812 AQSNKDEIEDLK
+1812 AESNKNRDEIEDLK

-1837 CKYFDQ
+1837 SKYFDQ
-1843 EMANAKALV
+1843 QMANAKALA
-1852 EHREEQLRKLR
+1852 EHREEQLRKLK

-1869 QQEQDM
+1869 QQEQDVTGKQISIEQSNIL
-1875 TVIASHKDN
+1875 TVSTVFLRCR
-1884 SQAPLAI
+1884 S
-1891 TCGGGSGIVQSTQL
+1891 GGGTSGLGNQMIVTI
-1905 LVLKSEHAKLEKE
+1905 KSCPGH
-1918 HAQLKKKLEIM
+1918 
-1929 LKNELLWKEEARK
+1929 
-1942 WKERSLRRQQP
+1942 
-1953 TSEEQQLKSPR
+1953 SP
-1964 KTAPPSV
+1964 
-1971 SELPS
+1971 
-1976 SPCRVRSLQP
+1976 
-1986 GLSLDMPAP
+1986 GH
-1995 VLLNCPTFFD
+1995 
-2005 NTHLGDFKGTKSS
+2005 THH
-2018 GVQSTDTAAEST
+2018 
-2030 DSFKQWFAASNNDD
+2030 
-2044 ASKCKTQ
+2044 

>member
-18 AREGADPEDKRN
+18 ARENADHEEKQN

-54 FHSSDNTT
+54 FHSSENTT
-62 EVYKGVAASI
+62 EVYEGVAASI

-104 PGILLMAINDVF
+104 PGIIPMAINDVF
-116 NSICGIPN
+116 NSICGNPD

-129 RVSYMEIHNDTV
+129 RVSYMEIHNDRV

-149 RKRKPLVVRE
+149 KKKKPLVVRE
-159 DINRNIFV
+159 DISRHIFV

-181 VGWLQKGEKNRHYGE
+181 VSWLQKGEKNRHYGE
-196 TKMNERSSRSHAIF
+196 TNMNDRSSRSHAIF

-259 NINRSLFILGQVIKK
+259 NINRSLSILGQVIKK

-317 ETFSTLQF
+317 ETLSTLQF

-343 EDALLKRYRLEI
+343 EDALLKRYRSEI

-374 LEEKNALQKEQQEK
+374 IEEKNALQKEQQEK
-388 IRTLTEM
+388 IRALTEM
-395 LVTAPSFASAQEFK
+395 LVTAPSFASAQDFK
-409 IRRKRRVTWAPGAIN
+409 VRRKRRVTWAPGAIN

-432 GSFPPK
+432 GSFPSK

-456 SSESSERDDQ
+456 SSEFSEHDDQ

-481 GTEVGLIHKDFADSV
+481 GSEVGLIHKDFADSV
-496 ILCETLVDERDN
+496 MLCETLVDERDN
-508 AVSEQIALKEEVKN
+508 AVTEQQALKVELKN

-527 EEIECELKELKEKMS
+527 EQIACELKELKEKMS
-542 TYEFVALERET
+542 VYEFVALERET
-553 ANEQEMQLMHE
+553 AKEQEMQLMHE
-564 ISSLKAIITNAEAC
+564 ISSLKTIITNAEVC
-578 NQDLQEEVMSKDL
+578 NQDLQEEVMSKAL
-591 TIEEQRNKIKA
+591 QIEEQKNKIKA

-612 LTREA
+612 LMREA
-617 KTESGERDMTSQILN
+617 KTESGESDVSSILN
-632 NSAEMQKMKQ
+632 NSGDEMQKMKQ
-642 SLSDAEA
+642 SLSDVEA

-672 DQLSETYK
+672 DQLSDTYK
-680 QMEKDIECYRR
+680 QMEKDIESYRR

-697 VTYKKM
+697 VAYKKM
-703 QSDLQNELQYYLQEN
+703 QSDLQKELQYYLQEN
-718 AKLASLLEGRVPND
+718 SKLASLLEGRVPND

-769 AHSGPDTEIF
+769 ARSGPDTEIF

-811 CEATTALKSKE
+811 CEATIALKSKE

-847 EQKLLTASE
+847 EQKFLTASE
-856 ENKQMKCQV
+856 ENKQMKCQL
-865 DLLAEENLKLQAT
+865 DLLSEENLKLQAT
-878 IHEVTQELSGKIQ
+878 IHEVTQELSGKIK
-891 EIQEKDLEQ
+891 EMQEKDLEQ

-910 DEAHQKLSEMEQ
+910 DEAHQKLSEMEK
-922 LKDQSKTWASK
+922 LKDQLKSWGSK

-948 QESEEEMQVLTRERD
+948 QESEKEMQALTRERD

-969 EALRHERD
+969 EALRRERD

-998 SAQNSLK
+998 NAQNSLK
-1005 HSEKQIKEL
+1005 HCEKQIKEL
-1014 KEAIV
+1014 EEAIV
-1019 ERESQISSV
+1019 EREAQISSV
-1028 KESLGATIEEQK
+1028 KESLGVTIEEQK
-1040 QQILKLTEHLDYL
+1040 QQILKLTEHLDYF
-1053 NTEKNLLTGGER
+1053 NTEKNLLTGGDG

-1089 QEKSLL
+1089 QEKTLL

-1105 KNWDLESSQLPP
+1105 KNWYLESSQLPP
-1117 SKIQELQIGDTEE
+1117 SKIQELQTGDTEE
-1130 DRLHMK
+1130 DRPFRMK

-1148 MEQLRDQLEASES
+1148 MEQLRKQLEASES

-1186 IMQERDNLKDIVGSL
+1186 IMQERDNLKDIVGCL
-1201 QIERDLI
+1201 QIEKDLI
-1208 KEKIGADAAQKLE
+1208 KEKIEADVAQKL
-1221 EATGALI
+1221 
-1228 QELDELRRKLDT
+1228 
-1240 VQIERDLVKEEIQ
+1240 
-1253 KLHEHEEATGALIQE
+1253 HN
-1268 RDELR
+1268 
-1273 RKLDTVQIERDL
+1273 
-1285 VKGEIQKLHEH
+1285 H
-1296 EGAMELLIQERDE
+1296 EGAME
-1309 LRRKLDTVQI
+1309 V
-1319 ERDLVKEEIQKLH
+1319 
-1332 EHEGAMELL
+1332 L

-1354 LQEQGKLA
+1354 LQKQGKLA

-1376 AMRALTQE
+1376 AVRALTQE
-1384 RDFLKDKLD
+1384 RDYLKDKLD

-1411 MLSLKRQDDE
+1411 MQDDE
-1421 RALEKLLGLKE
+1421 RALEELLGLKE
-1432 QLCEAQQKQ
+1432 ELCEAKQKQ

-1455 SELEAEKMEKLEMV
+1455 SELEAEKMEKLEMA

-1474 SEEERKSLTQE
+1474 SEEEKKSLIQA

-1491 KWEALQTE
+1491 KWEAFQTE
-1499 SELLKRLLEATT
+1499 SESLQRLLEAST
-1511 SKVQQLEEKNLDL
+1511 SMVQQLEEKNLDL
-1524 SQLLESREEQ
+1524 RQLLESREEQ
-1534 SRAAA
+1534 SRTAA

-1547 LKSKTETTEK
+1547 LKSKTEATEK
-1557 EKAELLQKLHSAM
+1557 EKAELLQKLHSAV
-1570 QDFNTVNREKGD
+1570 QDFRTVNREKED
-1582 LKTAVDALQTEKENM
+1582 LKTAVDALQTEKDNM

-1605 KSVEK
+1605 ESVEK

-1622 ELSISHREGASG
+1622 ELSISHKEGTIG
-1634 MAEEPEGRILD
+1634 MAEEPEGRNLD
-1645 ENSRASELQEILNQT
+1645 ENSRASELQEILDQT
-1660 TDQQKREAFLQSQS
+1660 TNQQKREA
-1674 LYTKQAE
+1674 E
-1681 YCREAEAA
+1681 CCRKAEAA
-1689 LKASKDRSQELLLEL
+1689 LKASKEQIQELLLEL
-1704 NILKEEQTHC
+1704 NTLKEKQTHC

-1722 EENSKLGNKLKAM
+1722 EENYKLGDKLKAT
-1735 EEEQKSLKLKI
+1735 EEQQKSLKLKI
-1746 QQLENAMGESRRNF
+1746 QELENAMSEMRRNF
-1760 QEREKKAQ
+1760 QEREKAAQ
-1768 LAMELKL
+1768 LAMELKV
-1775 RASKNDVVRLGAV
+1775 RAAKNDAVRLGAV
-1788 LKEKENSLRSALE
+1788 LKEKENSLRSALA
-1801 EQQTL
+1801 EQETL
-1806 KAKLEG
+1806 KAKLNEG
-1812 AQSNKDEIEDLK
+1812 AESNKDEIEDLK

-1837 CKYFDQ
+1837 SKYFDQ
-1843 EMANAKALV
+1843 EMANAKALA
-1852 EHREEQLRKLR
+1852 EHREEQLRKLK

-1869 QQEQDM
+1869 QQEQDV
-1875 TVIASHKDN
+1875 TVIAPHKDN
-1884 SQAPLAI
+1884 SQVSLAI

-1929 LKNELLWKEEARK
+1929 LKNELLWKEEVRK
-1942 WKERSLRRQQP
+1942 WKERSSRRQRSTSEEQQLKSPRKTAPPSVSEQPSSPCREWSLRRQQP

-1964 KTAPPSV
+1964 KTVPPSM

-1976 SPCRVRSLQP
+1976 SPCRERSLQP
-1986 GLSLDMPAP
+1986 ALSLDTPAP
-1995 VLLNCPTFFD
+1995 VLLSCPTFFD
-2005 NTHLGDFKGTKSS
+2005 NSRLGDFKDTKSS
-2018 GVQSTDTAAEST
+2018 GVPSTDRAVEST
-2030 DSFKQWFAASNNDD
+2030 DKNYKQWFAGSNNDD
-2044 ASKCKTQ
+2044 VSKCKTQ

>member
-18 AREGADPEDKRN
+18 ARENADHEEKQN

-54 FHSSDNTT
+54 FHSSENTT
-62 EVYKGVAASI
+62 EVYEGVAASI

-104 PGILLMAINDVF
+104 PGIIPMAINDVF
-116 NSICGIPN
+116 NSICGNPD

-129 RVSYMEIHNDTV
+129 RVSYMEIHNDRV

-149 RKRKPLVVRE
+149 KKKKPLVVRE
-159 DINRNIFV
+159 DISRQIFV

-181 VGWLQKGEKNRHYGE
+181 VSWLQKGEKNRHYGE
-196 TKMNERSSRSHAIF
+196 TNMNDRSSRSHAIF

-259 NINRSLFILGQVIKK
+259 NINRSLSILGQVIKK

-317 ETFSTLQF
+317 ETLSTLQF

-343 EDALLKRYRLEI
+343 EDALLKRYRSEI

-374 LEEKNALQKEQQEK
+374 IEEKNALQKEQQEK
-388 IRTLTEM
+388 IRALTEM
-395 LVTAPSFASAQEFK
+395 LVTAPSFASAQDFK
-409 IRRKRRVTWAPGAIN
+409 VRRKRRVTWAPGAIN

-432 GSFPPK
+432 GSFPSK

-456 SSESSERDDQ
+456 SSEFSEHDDQ

-481 GTEVGLIHKDFADSV
+481 GSEVGLIHKDFADSV
-496 ILCETLVDERDN
+496 MLCETLVDERDN
-508 AVSEQIALKEEVKN
+508 AVTEQQALKVELKN

-527 EEIECELKELKEKMS
+527 EQIACELKELKEKMS
-542 TYEFVALERET
+542 IYEFVALEREA

-564 ISSLKAIITNAEAC
+564 ISSLKAIITNAEVC
-578 NQDLQEEVMSKDL
+578 NQDLQEEVMSKAL
-591 TIEEQRNKIKA
+591 QIEEQNNKIKA
-602 LENHVSELRN
+602 LESHVSELRN
-612 LTREA
+612 LMREA
-617 KTESGERDMTSQILN
+617 KTESGESDVSSILN
-632 NSAEMQKMKQ
+632 NSGDEMQKMKQ
-642 SLSDAEA
+642 SLSDVEA

-680 QMEKDIECYRR
+680 QMEKDIESYRR

-697 VTYKKM
+697 VAYKKM
-703 QSDLQNELQYYLQEN
+703 QSDLQKELQYYLQEN
-718 AKLASLLEGRVPND
+718 SKLASLLEGRVPND

-764 AASLE
+764 CASLE
-769 AHSGPDTEIF
+769 ARLGPDTEIF

-811 CEATTALKSKE
+811 CEATIALKSKE

-830 RQNDLAFQELK
+830 RQNNLAFQELK

-847 EQKLLTASE
+847 EQKFLTASE
-856 ENKQMKCQV
+856 ENKQMTCQL
-865 DLLAEENLKLQAT
+865 DLLSEENLKLQAT
-878 IHEVTQELSGKIQ
+878 VHEVTQELSGKIK
-891 EIQEKDLEQ
+891 EMQEKDLEQ

-922 LKDQSKTWASK
+922 LKDQLKTWASK

-948 QESEEEMQVLTRERD
+948 QESEEEMQALTRERD

-1005 HSEKQIKEL
+1005 HHEKQIKEL
-1014 KEAIV
+1014 EEAIV

-1028 KESLGATIEEQK
+1028 KESLGVTIEEQK
-1040 QQILKLTEHLDYL
+1040 QQILKLTEHLDCF
-1053 NTEKNLLTGGER
+1053 NTEKNMLTGGDG

-1089 QEKSLL
+1089 QEKTLL

-1105 KNWDLESSQLPP
+1105 KNWYLESSQLPP
-1117 SKIQELQIGDTEE
+1117 SKIQELQTGDTEE
-1130 DRLHMK
+1130 DRLRMK

-1148 MEQLRDQLEASES
+1148 MEQLRERLEASES
-1161 RIEAEVM
+1161 RFEAEVM

-1186 IMQERDNLKDIVGSL
+1186 VMQERDNLKDIVGSL
-1201 QIERDLI
+1201 QIEKDLI
-1208 KEKIGADAAQKLE
+1208 KEKIEADVAQKL
-1221 EATGALI
+1221 
-1228 QELDELRRKLDT
+1228 
-1240 VQIERDLVKEEIQ
+1240 
-1253 KLHEHEEATGALIQE
+1253 HN
-1268 RDELR
+1268 
-1273 RKLDTVQIERDL
+1273 
-1285 VKGEIQKLHEH
+1285 H
-1296 EGAMELLIQERDE
+1296 EGAME
-1309 LRRKLDTVQI
+1309 V
-1319 ERDLVKEEIQKLH
+1319 
-1332 EHEGAMELL
+1332 L

-1354 LQEQGKLA
+1354 LQKQGKLA
-1362 KEEAETEVLHEHEE
+1362 TEEAETEVLHEHEE

-1384 RDFLKDKLD
+1384 RDYLKDKLD

-1411 MLSLKRQDDE
+1411 VLSLKQQDNE
-1421 RALEKLLGLKE
+1421 RALEELLGLKE
-1432 QLCEAQQKQ
+1432 ELCEAQQKQ

-1455 SELEAEKMEKLEMV
+1455 SELEAEKMEKLEMA
-1469 QRLHS
+1469 QRLRS
-1474 SEEERKSLTQE
+1474 SEEEKKSLTQA
-1485 MDALKQ
+1485 MDTLKQ

-1499 SELLKRLLEATT
+1499 SESLQRLLEATT
-1511 SKVQQLEEKNLDL
+1511 SMVQQLEEKNLDL
-1524 SQLLESREEQ
+1524 RQLLESREEQ
-1534 SRAAA
+1534 SRTAA

-1547 LKSKTETTEK
+1547 LKSKTEATEK
-1557 EKAELLQKLHSAM
+1557 EKAELLQKLHSAV
-1570 QDFNTVNREKGD
+1570 QDFRTVNREKED
-1582 LKTAVDALQTEKENM
+1582 LKTAVDALQTEKDNM

-1605 KSVEK
+1605 ESVEK

-1622 ELSISHREGASG
+1622 ELSISHKEGASG

-1645 ENSRASELQEILNQT
+1645 ENSQASGLQEIQDQT
-1660 TDQQKREAFLQSQS
+1660 TDRQKREALLESQS

-1681 YCREAEAA
+1681 CCRKAEAA
-1689 LKASKDRSQELLLEL
+1689 LKASKEQIQELLLEL
-1704 NILKEEQTHC
+1704 NTLKEKQTHC

-1722 EENSKLGNKLKAM
+1722 EENYKLGDKLKAT
-1735 EEEQKSLKLKI
+1735 EEQQKSLKLKI
-1746 QQLENAMGESRRNF
+1746 QELENALSEMRGNF
-1760 QEREKKAQ
+1760 QEREKAAQ
-1768 LAMELKL
+1768 LAMELKV
-1775 RASKNDVVRLGAV
+1775 RAAKNDAVRLGAV
-1788 LKEKENSLRSALE
+1788 LKEKENSLRSALA
-1801 EQQTL
+1801 EQETL
-1806 KAKLEG
+1806 KAKLNEG
-1812 AQSNKDEIEDLK
+1812 AESNKDEIEDLK

-1837 CKYFDQ
+1837 SKYFDQ
-1843 EMANAKALV
+1843 EMANAKALA
-1852 EHREEQLRKLR
+1852 EHREEQLRKLK

-1869 QQEQDM
+1869 QQEQDV

-1884 SQAPLAI
+1884 SQVPLAI

-1929 LKNELLWKEEARK
+1929 LKNELLWKEEVRK
-1942 WKERSLRRQQP
+1942 WKERSSRRQRSTSEEQQLKSPRKTAPPSVSEQPSSPCREWSLRRQQP

-1964 KTAPPSV
+1964 KTAPML
-1971 SELPS
+1971 ELPS
-1976 SPCRVRSLQP
+1976 SPCRERSLQP
-1986 GLSLDMPAP
+1986 ALSLDMPIP
-1995 VLLNCPTFFD
+1995 VLLSCPTFFD
-2005 NTHLGDFKGTKSS
+2005 NSRLGDFKDTKSS
-2018 GVQSTDTAAEST
+2018 GVPSTDTAAEST
-2030 DSFKQWFAASNNDD
+2030 DKIFKQRFAGSNNDD
-2044 ASKCKTQ
+2044 VSKCKTQ